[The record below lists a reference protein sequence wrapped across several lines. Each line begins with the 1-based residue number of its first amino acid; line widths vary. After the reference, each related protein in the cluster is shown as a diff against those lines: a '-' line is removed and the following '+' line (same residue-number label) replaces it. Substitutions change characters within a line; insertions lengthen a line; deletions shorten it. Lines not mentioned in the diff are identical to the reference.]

1 MNAKKS
7 RGKTKYKS
15 FVTYSCSAAA
25 AAMRI
30 LSFLTLFSLGASQMT
45 KEKSPSLAVVMSGL
59 ILCRRRRR
67 GEEDESFCEQ
77 NPGQTSNESHL
88 LLFFCGITGSYDLQ
102 QPQIFSFSYP
112 IS

>member
-1 MNAKKS
+1 VAL
-7 RGKTKYKS
+7 S
-15 FVTYSCSAAA
+15 FV
-25 AAMRI
+25 
-30 LSFLTLFSLGASQMT
+30 
-45 KEKSPSLAVVMSGL
+45 EEEEEE
-59 ILCRRRRR
+59 
-67 GEEDESFCEQ
+67 EEDESFCEQ